1 MSFIKDIKSFPRT
14 FWIANTMELFERW
27 AWYGMFILLAIYLTG
42 STDEGMLGFSQEQKG
57 LLMGTV
63 VMVLYFLPT
72 ITGAIADKFGYKKML
87 VVSYLIL
94 SSGYLLMGYVKGYAE
109 MWLVFMYLAIG
120 AALFKPIITATISKT
135 STDKTASIGF
145 GIFYMIVNV
154 GAFIGPY
161 IASEMREISWNY
173 PFYMASSVILINLVL
188 VIFFYKEPFV
198 ERTKEPLRK
207 SIKVVFKNIGI
218 SLSDLKFTVFLII
231 LIGFWTMYNQL
242 FYSLTVFIDQWVD
255 TTRIYNGLYSFWPS
269 LAESIGT
276 EEGTILPEKLVNIDA
291 LYIVFFQILIST
303 IVIKFKP
310 VNTMVVGFL
319 LCTIGIS
326 LWYLTMDGRYLIVT
340 ILIFA
345 VGEMAGS
352 PKILEYIGKI
362 APKDKVALYMGCYFI
377 PMSGGNFF
385 AGLIS
390 GNVYGSIADKIY
402 LIKTEIASRGLSIPE
417 ISSSFTQDDFMKQ
430 AEILLQMNQS
440 EMTTFLWQNYHPYNF
455 WMVVAGIGLFTVI
468 ALFVFD
474 KLVLSKKN

>member
-1 MSFIKDIKSFPRT
+1 MGFFKDIKSFPRT

-42 STDEGMLGFSQEQKG
+42 STDKGMLGFTQEQKG

-72 ITGAIADKFGYKKML
+72 ITGAIADKYGYKRIL
-87 VVSYLIL
+87 IISYIIL
-94 SSGYLLMGYVKGYAE
+94 SSGYLLMGFVKGYTE
-109 MWLVFMYLAIG
+109 MWLIFMYLAVG
-120 AALFKPIITATISKT
+120 AALFKPIITATVSKT
-135 STDKTASIGF
+135 STEKTASIGF

-161 IASEMREISWNY
+161 IASELREVSWKY

-188 VIFFYKEPFV
+188 VVFFYKEPAM
-198 ERTKEPLRK
+198 ERKKEPLLK
-207 SIKVVFKNIGI
+207 SFQDIFRNIGVA
-218 SLSDLKFTVFLII
+218 LSDLKFLFFLII

-255 TTRIYNGLYSFWPS
+255 TTRIYNALYSVSPAI
-269 LAESIGT
+269 AESIGT
-276 EEGTILPEKLVNIDA
+276 ANGTILAEKLVNIDA

-303 IVIKFKP
+303 FVIRFKP

-326 LWYLTMDGRYLIVT
+326 LWYITMDGTYLIVT

-345 VGEMAGS
+345 IGEMAGS

-390 GNVYGSIADKIY
+390 GSVYGSIADKITI
-402 LIKTEIASRGLSIPE
+402 IKTEIANRGLRIPE
-417 ISSSFTQDDFMKQ
+417 ISNSFSQDDFLNR
-430 AEILLQMNQS
+430 AEELLKMNQT
-440 EMTTFLWQNYHPYNF
+440 EMTSYLWSTYQPYNF

-468 ALFVFD
+468 SLFIFD
-474 KLVLSKKN
+474 KMVLSKK